1 MPKTFTLHIL
11 LFFII
16 ISSYTLSHNNK
27 IECSICE
34 SIIKEEKYFVD
45 IWGNPFHIKH
55 ENEGK
60 FCECCSR
67 IISQK
72 ITSGGYQLKD
82 GRLICSLCDISIIK
96 PGMEEESLK
105 HVIKAL
111 YEKGLKGLD
120 EKQIEIKTVDKNRM
134 KKLYGNNASNHLK
147 GMTQISI
154 NNKKIFSIYI
164 LNNIPKIQFE
174 AILAHELMHV
184 WLYKNN
190 INLEHEKMEAFCNLG
205 SYLIYKKDDTKFSRI
220 HLMSFEQ
227 EKNQETKIYR
237 ILKSL
242 MENTS
247 FNYILKNIHTIDM
260 Q

>member
-1 MPKTFTLHIL
+1 
-11 LFFII
+11 
-16 ISSYTLSHNNK
+16 
-27 IECSICE
+27 
-34 SIIKEEKYFVD
+34 
-45 IWGNPFHIKH
+45 
-55 ENEGK
+55 
-60 FCECCSR
+60 
-67 IISQK
+67 
-72 ITSGGYQLKD
+72 
-82 GRLICSLCDISIIK
+82 
-96 PGMEEESLK
+96 MEEESLK

-120 EKQIEIKTVDKNRM
+120 ERQIEIKTVDKNRM

-247 FNYILKNIHTIDM
+247 FNYILKNIQTIDI